1 MFFER
6 LLLLL
11 IKVKQVEVRIELVVF
26 YDDLSL
32 NLTPN

>member
-6 LLLLL
+6 LFLLL
-11 IKVKQVEVRIELVVF
+11 IKVKQVEVRLELVVF
-26 YDDLSL
+26 YDDWSL